1 MRRCSP
7 SYTASRL
14 NPLVWPHRNMRENNA
29 ANSGNA
35 EKCAFRCIGRKC
47 LNSCTANPEL
57 GPSGLSVETLHGT
70 PRTGEEKV
78 RTDGNKNRQRR
89 VEMTRPLDRWSVQL
103 EPLQL

>member
-1 MRRCSP
+1 
-7 SYTASRL
+7 
-14 NPLVWPHRNMRENNA
+14 MRENNA

-35 EKCAFRCIGRKC
+35 VIAD
-47 LNSCTANPEL
+47 PEL